1 MGYTRDW
8 KAFSRST
15 LSLERERPVRP
26 SSRPAHTRRSLVHVG
41 DAQDKARFLLKAR
54 PSRGKLT
61 LKSTDDNVVRAPSS
75 PSCSYSELTSTS
87 QCDKY
92 KTHSAVLLNRVDVL
106 VRAHMRAC
114 MNLPEPAPTPAAP
127 LVVASASAPA
137 LTEPQPSATP
147 ATTGGQST
155 GASKKKKKK
164 GKK

>member
-1 MGYTRDW
+1 MGVRPPSRRRRQRTSSAQAAEADQKGEMGYTRDW

-15 LSLERERPVRP
+15 LSLERERP
-26 SSRPAHTRRSLVHVG
+26 
-41 DAQDKARFLLKAR
+41 DKARFLLKAR

-61 LKSTDDNVVRAPSS
+61 LKSTDDNV
-75 PSCSYSELTSTS
+75 
-87 QCDKY
+87 CDKY